1 MNIKVVDFEILSRH
15 YVKYQDGILE
25 IEKVKQDFVKRLDP
39 LKKEMQDL
47 LKLSISGDDVTQ
59 KLNGE
64 RFQELQEQGMM
75 IDDEFKYK
83 MREMN
88 DVLSKNI
95 YSDLENL
102 ISEWSVENS
111 IDMVIASTE
120 VVYLNSNY
128 YVTNDIIKILKD
140 KDLYIDLAKEE
151 TKAQVIE
158 PTV

>member
-47 LKLSISGDDVTQ
+47 LKLSISGDENTQ

-75 IDDEFKYK
+75 IDEEFKYK

-88 DVLSKNI
+88 DILSKNI
-95 YSDLENL
+95 WQIEHFVNFTKCRKCVQISML
-102 ISEWSVENS
+102 IGN
-111 IDMVIASTE
+111 IC
-120 VVYLNSNY
+120 
-128 YVTNDIIKILKD
+128 
-140 KDLYIDLAKEE
+140 
-151 TKAQVIE
+151 
-158 PTV
+158 